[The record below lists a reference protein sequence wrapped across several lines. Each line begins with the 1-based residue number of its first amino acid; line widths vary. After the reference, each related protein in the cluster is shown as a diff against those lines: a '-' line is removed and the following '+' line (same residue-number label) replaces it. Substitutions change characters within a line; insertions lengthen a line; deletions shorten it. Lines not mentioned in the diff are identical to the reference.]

1 MRKVKLVSTEQ
12 VGYMITDTTSGSL
25 NNVYL
30 RCGERTIMLEE
41 CLIWEEAGFTVREFD
56 RVVKHCE
63 ANGGVGVDEFDGWRI
78 VV

>member
-12 VGYMITDTTSGSL
+12 VGYMITDTTSGSV

-30 RCGERTIMLEE
+30 QCGLRTIMLEE
-41 CLIWEEAGFTVREFD
+41 CLIWEEECFGVEEFD
-56 RVVKHCE
+56 EVVEHCE
-63 ANGGVGVDEFDGWRI
+63 ANGGVGVAEFDGWRI

>member
-25 NNVYL
+25 SNVYL
-30 RCGERTIMLEE
+30 QCGERTIMLEE
-41 CLIWEEAGFTVREFD
+41 CLIWEEAGVTVREFD
-56 RVVKHCE
+56 RGVKHCE
-63 ANGGVGVDEFDGWRI
+63 AHGGVGVDECDGWSI

>member
-1 MRKVKLVSTEQ
+1 MRKVKLVCTEQ

-25 NNVYL
+25 SNVYL
-30 RCGERTIMLEE
+30 QCGLRTIMLEE
-41 CLIWEEAGFTVREFD
+41 CLIWENGFTVREFD

-63 ANGGVGVDEFDGWRI
+63 ANGGVGVNEFDGWRI